1 MSEAEKPVTESALAE
16 LLGIHLAEMEAR
28 LEAWGSALQRGIPL
42 AAGTSQ
48 PPEPPAPAL
57 PVLRLT
63 PFADEGF
70 ATGWAGWTH
79 HQAVRLHQGGAVELR
94 QAESTP
100 GISSSWRP
108 APGGALLQLEVTLEL
123 AERARGVQP
132 VLRLVNERGQA
143 LGPDMPLP
151 EGRSAQVFYVPLQA
165 QRIRAHILALRP
177 EVGLGFTLRG
187 IAWSQLD
194 PESHQAR
201 LRHGLG
207 AAVIAS
213 LASIPQRSA
222 LLADAVASLLPQCD
236 RVRVFLNNYP
246 DVPEFLNHPRVDI
259 RRSQDWDDKGDAG
272 KFGWV
277 DVLEEPGYRIVVDDD
292 LIFAPHFSRHMIE
305 GLRRQGDAAFVALHG
320 VLLRQPV
327 SAYYAP
333 ESRSTF
339 HFGNPLQADRTVH
352 VLGTNAFCAHS
363 SLLKLRWADFGHRN
377 MADIFVALH
386 AQRQRIPMIALE
398 RPRHLAWQNEQ
409 EGDFDTIYSHSLKA
423 TRSRFDSSLVQDA
436 LIRRAWPLT
445 LQPTA
450 RPKIILLILAESLAA
465 TQALLETWQAQA
477 WTDHD
482 WVVVLCPLSEEPEL
496 AGWIATLRLPVELH
510 LVPAAGLPPAARIA
524 AALRLALRL
533 DGALLGVVGEEIRFS
548 GGEWAKAALGLIN
561 RYPGAALFAHRGAG
575 GQLVLAR
582 QAADAEGL
590 APSLALVAP
599 ALALAAG
606 DLDPQQPD
614 ALPEWFARLAL
625 AQSAS
630 GSGQPPE
637 LPDLG
642 RWIFCAAEPGPLRL
656 ELPEPEA
663 VRAKVG
669 WRAILPAPGLGR
681 AANDIFRRV
690 CVINLERRP
699 DRWAAMQDRLARAGI
714 TAERVAAVDGR
725 APGIAAE
732 FAEYAAQ
739 PPLPRPAGVRP
750 VTSSWQFYRD
760 HDSQQARIAF
770 EEGRTGRKAIASAGA
785 LAYLIT
791 WQGILERALADGVE
805 SLLVLD
811 DDVAFHREFPALL
824 AAAHAELPPDWL
836 VLQLGTLQYNWD
848 REAIVPAGR
857 HLYRTEGSAIGSHAV
872 GLRFEVLPFLL
883 ELVKRRDL
891 PFDTGPLSAATLAF
905 RERCFVVTPNAAVQV
920 LEDSDI
926 GTSEFQ
932 KTRTLETAAGTYRWH
947 LPDYE
952 L

>member
-1 MSEAEKPVTESALAE
+1 MSEAENPVSEAALAE

-28 LEAWGSALQRGIPL
+28 LDAWGSALQRGIP
-42 AAGTSQ
+42 AAANPLP
-48 PPEPPAPAL
+48 PPERPSPPRPE
-57 PVLRLT
+57 LRLT
-63 PFADEGF
+63 PLAAEDFS
-70 ATGWAGWTH
+70 TGWAGWTH
-79 HQAVRLHQGGAVELR
+79 HQAVRLHPGGAVELR

-100 GISSSWRP
+100 GISSVWRQV
-108 APGGALLQLEVTLEL
+108 AGGALLQIQVTLDLE
-123 AERARGVQP
+123 ERARGVQP
-132 VLRLVNERGQA
+132 VLRLVNERGQS
-143 LGPDMPLP
+143 LGPDMPLV
-151 EGRSAQVFYVPLQA
+151 EGSSAHVFYIPLQA
-165 QRIRAHILALRP
+165 QRIRAHVIALRP
-177 EVGLGFTLRG
+177 ELGLGFTLRRVT
-187 IAWSQLD
+187 WSLLD
-194 PESHQAR
+194 PESHQAA
-201 LRHGLG
+201 LRHDLG
-207 AAVIAS
+207 APVIAS
-213 LASIPQRSA
+213 LASIPERRS

-246 DVPEFLNHPRVDI
+246 DVPDVLNHPRVDV

-277 DVLEEPGYRIVVDDD
+277 DVLEEPGYRIIVDDD
-292 LIFAPHFSRHMIE
+292 LTFAPHFASHMVA
-305 GLRRQGDAAFVALHG
+305 GLRRYGDAAFVALHG

-339 HFGNPLQADRTVH
+339 HFGNPLRGDRTVH

-363 SLLKLRWADFGHRN
+363 DLLKLRWADFGHRN

-386 AQRQRIPMIALE
+386 AQHRRIPMIALD

-409 EGDFDTIYSHSLKA
+409 EGGFDTIYDHSLKA

-436 LIRRAWPLT
+436 LIHHAWPLT

-450 RPKIILLILAESLAA
+450 RSKIILVMLAESLAA

-482 WVVVLCPLSEEPEL
+482 WVVVLCPISDDPEL
-496 AGWIATLRLPVELH
+496 AGWIAALRLPVELH
-510 LVPAAGLPPAARIA
+510 LVPSAGLAPEARIA

-548 GGEWAKAALGLIN
+548 GGEWAKAALDQVS
-561 RYPGAALFAHRGAG
+561 RHPGAAVFGHRGAG
-575 GQLVLAR
+575 GQIVLGWE
-582 QAADAEGL
+582 AADAEGL
-590 APSLALVAP
+590 APRLALMAP

-625 AQSAS
+625 AQS
-630 GSGQPPE
+630 GPGRRPE
-637 LPDLG
+637 PPDLG
-642 RWIFCAAEPGPLRL
+642 RWIFCAAEPGPSP
-656 ELPEPEA
+656 LPVPEAEA

-669 WRAILPAPGLGR
+669 WRAILPAPPLGR
-681 AANDIFRRV
+681 TVHHIFQRI

-699 DRWAAMQDRLARAGI
+699 DRWAAVQDRMARAGI

-732 FAEYAAQ
+732 FAEYAAL

-791 WQGILERALADGVE
+791 WQGILERALTDGVE

-811 DDVAFHREFPALL
+811 DDVAFHRDFGPLL

-848 REAIVPAGR
+848 RAAITPVGR

-872 GLRFEVLPFLL
+872 GLRFEVMPFLL

-905 RERCFVVTPNAAVQV
+905 RDRCFVVTPNAAIQV